1 MMLHILSFMF
11 DGSAIPTT
19 LIIQSN
25 VNSMGLQ
32 QKEKPTRTCMSGY
45 HIQIETAILYTILM
59 VMNGTKRLACYL
71 FLILRGEGVQEYVES
86 T

>member
-1 MMLHILSFMF
+1 
-11 DGSAIPTT
+11 
-19 LIIQSN
+19 
-25 VNSMGLQ
+25 
-32 QKEKPTRTCMSGY
+32 
-45 HIQIETAILYTILM
+45 M